1 MDKVRKI
8 EKLSFQDASFLR
20 MESEARPFH
29 VAGLMILKAPQD
41 ASPNFMRKLAR
52 RCARLNELWPVFA
65 KKLKDPYSLRDPAW
79 VPADD
84 YDPNY
89 HVHHYALPAPGR
101 MDDLLA
107 LVSRVHERM
116 LDRNR
121 PLWEMHLIE
130 GLPGGRFALYCKTH
144 HALVDGVGA
153 LHMVN
158 TLFSESPDVQ
168 IDFRKAAP
176 KARAHHHKMSLS
188 RQLGSASRGLL
199 KHYAALPQVSN
210 LLLGM
215 GRDAWTGKHDVP
227 PLPFTAPRTL
237 FNTDVDARREI
248 IITELPLGRMRALA
262 KAYDGTVNDILVAIC
277 GGALREYLLEQNAL
291 PKKSLEAGVP
301 MSIKGGGKQEGNQVC
316 FIICPFFTEVRN
328 PAQRVRHVIKVMNKA
343 KKNIR
348 SMSVTAAQDYT
359 NMMMMPTILLTLAGR
374 ASQVKPALNAIVS
387 NVPGSKKRLY
397 LDGAE
402 LEHMY
407 PLSVVTDGMG
417 INLTV
422 VSYMNKLCFA
432 ITSCPTQQPN
442 IGALGSLIKKNYKS
456 LLDATPD
463 L

>member
-1 MDKVRKI
+1 VIKMER
-8 EKLSFQDASFLR
+8 LSFQDASFLR
-20 MESEARPFH
+20 MESQQRPFH
-29 VAGLMILKAPQD
+29 VASLMILRPPQD
-41 ASPNFMRKLAR
+41 ASPSYMRKLAR
-52 RCARLNELWPVFA
+52 HCSRLNELWPAFD
-65 KKLKDPYSLRDPAW
+65 KKLKDPYSLRNPAW

-84 YDPNY
+84 YDPSY
-89 HVHHYALPAPGR
+89 HVHHYALAAPGR
-101 MDDLLA
+101 MNDLLA

-121 PLWEMHLIE
+121 PLWEIHLVE
-130 GLPGGRFALYCKTH
+130 GLPGGRFALYCKAH
-144 HALVDGVGA
+144 HAMVDGVGA

-158 TLFSESPDVQ
+158 TLFSESPDNP
-168 IDFRKAAP
+168 INFRKTAP
-176 KARAHHHKMSLS
+176 KATAHHHKMSLV

-215 GRDAWTGKHDVP
+215 GRDAWTGKQDVP

-237 FNTDVDARREI
+237 FNGEVDARRKI

-262 KAYDGTVNDILVAIC
+262 KAYGGTVNDVLVAIC
-277 GGALREYLLEQNAL
+277 GGALRDYLLEQKAL
-291 PKKSLEAGVP
+291 PRKSLEAGVP
-301 MSIKGGGKQEGNQVC
+301 MSIKSGQQEGNQVC
-316 FIICPFFTEVRN
+316 FILCPFFTNVSD
-328 PAQRVRHVIKVMNKA
+328 PTQRVRRVIKVMNKA
-343 KKNIR
+343 KQNIR
-348 SMSVTAAQDYT
+348 NMSVTAAQDYT
-359 NMMMMPTILLTLAGR
+359 NMMMMPTIVLTLAGR
-374 ASQVKPALNAIVS
+374 TSQVTPALNAIVS
-387 NVPGSKKRLY
+387 NVPGSEKRLY
-397 LDGAE
+397 LDGAA

-442 IGALGSLIKKNYKS
+442 IGILGSLIKKNYKN
-456 LLDATPD
+456 LLDATSK

>member
-52 RCARLNELWPVFA
+52 HCSRLNELWPAFA

-89 HVHHYALPAPGR
+89 HIHHYALPAPGR
-101 MDDLLA
+101 MTDLLA

-130 GLPGGRFALYCKTH
+130 GLPGGRFALYCKAH

-158 TLFSESPDVQ
+158 TLFNESPDHH
-168 IDFRKAAP
+168 IDFRTAAP
-176 KARAHHHKMSLS
+176 KARAHHHKMSLA

-199 KHYAALPQVSN
+199 KHYAAVPQVSN

-215 GRDAWTGKHDVP
+215 GKDAWTGKHDVP

-237 FNTDVDARREI
+237 FNGEVDARREI
-248 IITELPLGRMRALA
+248 IITELPMSRMRALA
-262 KAYDGTVNDILVAIC
+262 KAYNGTVNDILVAIC
-277 GGALREYLLEQNAL
+277 GGALRDYLLEQKAL

-301 MSIKGGGKQEGNQVC
+301 MSIKSEGDKGGNHVS
-316 FIICPFFTEVRN
+316 FILCPFFTDVRD
-328 PAQRVRHVIKVMNKA
+328 PAQRVRRVIKVMNKA

-348 SMSVTAAQDYT
+348 DMSVTAAQDFT
-359 NMMMMPTILLTLAGR
+359 NMLMMPTILLTLAGR
-374 ASQVKPALNAIVS
+374 TSQVTPALNAIVS

-397 LDGAE
+397 LDGAQ

-432 ITSCPTQQPN
+432 ITCCPTLQPN
-442 IGALGSLIKKNYKS
+442 IGILGSLIKKNYKN